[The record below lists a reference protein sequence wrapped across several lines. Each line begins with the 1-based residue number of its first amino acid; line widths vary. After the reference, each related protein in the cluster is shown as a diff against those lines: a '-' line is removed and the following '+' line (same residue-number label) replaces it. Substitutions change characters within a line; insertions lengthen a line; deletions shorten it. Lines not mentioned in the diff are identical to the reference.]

1 MNNLLLT
8 TASQSESAWDRAEN
22 YVKEERPMRAVR
34 KIVVKGALDV
44 VFFRASEPRLV
55 VAVEDQKALANVTT
69 RFEGDK
75 LVIDQIGSSISI
87 SGGRITVTGSGNIV
101 AGRTIYEN
109 GIKKSGSGIANQG
122 RCMVGIALPEAPV
135 FRLKG
140 SGDVTL
146 YDLQQATLEIALK
159 GAGDITAFGHVDHLD
174 AEVAGVGD
182 VDARKLIAKTANLL
196 VSGVG
201 DVKAHVSEAV
211 KARVSGCGDIVVRG
225 NPAQREKSVSGVGNI
240 KFK

>member
-8 TASQSESAWDRAEN
+8 SASQSESAWDRAES

-44 VFFRASEPRLV
+44 VFFRANEPRLV

-75 LVIDQIGSSISI
+75 LVIEQRGSSISI
-87 SGGRITVTGSGNIV
+87 NGGSIIVTGSGNIV
-101 AGRTIYEN
+101 AGGTIYEN
-109 GIKKSGSGIANQG
+109 GIKRSGSGVVNQG
-122 RCMVGIALPEAPV
+122 LGIVGIALPEAPSLS
-135 FRLKG
+135 LKG
-140 SGDVTL
+140 AGDATL
-146 YDLQQATLEIALK
+146 YDLQQQALSIAMK
-159 GAGDITAFGHVDHLD
+159 GAGNIRAFGQVSHLE
-174 AEVAGVGD
+174 AELSGAGN
-182 VDARKLIAKTANLL
+182 VDARNLIADTATLL
-196 VSGVG
+196 VSGAG
-201 DVKAHVSEAV
+201 NIKAHVIKAV
-211 KARVSGCGDIVVRG
+211 KAKVSGCGDIVVRG